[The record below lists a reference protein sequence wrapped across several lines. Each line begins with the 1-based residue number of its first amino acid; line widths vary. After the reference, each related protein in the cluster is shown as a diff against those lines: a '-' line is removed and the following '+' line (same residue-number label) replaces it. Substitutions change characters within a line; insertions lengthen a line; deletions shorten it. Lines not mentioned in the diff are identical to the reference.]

1 MATENLKSTAVTN
14 GDATPTDQTGAYLA
28 RGRLREDVGIVEGA
42 GGDAAST
49 YRFVRLPSSA
59 RVSEV
64 WFACDDLG
72 VGVTLDIGLYRTA
85 ADGGAVVDADLFA
98 SAIDVAT
105 AAVAW
110 TQIINESGV
119 VNIDD
124 SEKRLWEMLGLTAD
138 PQIMYDVVGTS
149 GVAAATGTMA
159 LRVRYVDGT

>member
-14 GDATPTDQTGAYLA
+14 GDATPTDQTGAYIA
-28 RGRLREDVGIVEGA
+28 HGRLRESVGIVEAAA
-42 GGDAAST
+42 GDVGST
-49 YRFVRLPSSA
+49 YRTARVPSSA

-72 VGVTLDIGLYRTA
+72 TGVTMDVGLYRTA

-138 PQIMYDVVGTS
+138 PQIMYDVVCTS
-149 GVAAATGTMA
+149 GGAAATGTIAM
-159 LRVRYVDGT
+159 RVRYVDGT